1 MKSYA
6 NKTEEKKNQS
16 DSNENT
22 QIKRGGEP
30 TFQFVDNRPE
40 AVAQRKLQKLANN
53 SPQTKKIAQ
62 LQLMANKRQNT
73 KVTQL
78 MLSAARAGVSR
89 AMPKATTIAKGF
101 GLAGSAS
108 EIYKQSKDLDL
119 RNLNDP
125 AQFKKF
131 HSIGREALA
140 AGLSA
145 SPFGKVSS
153 AVSLANNMYDMQDK
167 LKDGDLPQAIKSLS
181 LGELDKIGLT
191 GYSNNFLSTLG
202 PVVTVLGGTEKLF
215 SNRAEI
221 SSGFAN
227 VAEYLNSPAPADLP
241 MFEP

>member
-53 SPQTKKIAQ
+53 SPQTKKMAQ

-78 MLSAARAGVSR
+78 MFSAVARAAPRV
-89 AMPKATTIAKGF
+89 ATGI
-101 GLAGSAS
+101 GLVGSAS
-108 EIYKQSKDLDL
+108 EIYKQSRDLDMGK
-119 RNLNDP
+119 LNEP
-125 AQFKKF
+125 ANFKRF

-153 AVSLANNMYDMQDK
+153 AVSLANNMFDMQDK

-191 GYSNNFLSTLG
+191 GYSNNFLRTLG

-215 SNRAEI
+215 NNRAEI
-221 SSGFAN
+221 SSGFAS
-227 VAEYLNSPAPADLP
+227 VAEFMNSPAPEDLP
-241 MFEP
+241 MFE